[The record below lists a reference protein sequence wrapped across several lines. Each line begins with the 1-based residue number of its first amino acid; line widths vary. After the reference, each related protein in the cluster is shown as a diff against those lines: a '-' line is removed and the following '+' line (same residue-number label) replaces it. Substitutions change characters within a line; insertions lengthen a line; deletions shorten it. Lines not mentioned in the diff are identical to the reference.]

1 MHRVFSK
8 ELPQAALAHFES
20 HDCHLQ
26 QLGAAKGVTCSLH
39 KSCGHDEFCAMLTSR
54 LRQEALFPE
63 CLDLSF
69 PVISCFFFGFF
80 HVFPV
85 SGTFRGTVFC
95 PKLQWANEVS
105 QLNKLR
111 LQLISCTVAL
121 QEHIDQYYKCTT
133 RQWMKMNENEW
144 KWMKIKAV
152 LRSCDLEAMISY
164 W

>member
-69 PVISCFFFGFF
+69 PVISCFFFR
-80 HVFPV
+80 VFPCF
-85 SGTFRGTVFC
+85 SRFRN
-95 PKLQWANEVS
+95 LQRNGFLPEVAMS
-105 QLNKLR
+105 QRSFPAQQAETSTDLLHR
-111 LQLISCTVAL
+111 GVTRTHRPVLQVYHKT
-121 QEHIDQYYKCTT
+121 
-133 RQWMKMNENEW
+133 MNED
-144 KWMKIKAV
+144 V
-152 LRSCDLEAMISY
+152 
-164 W
+164 